1 MQFLGPAEK
10 GIYAN
15 GCLPWL
21 FSGRNRSGLN
31 SSGAGHTSEFLWR
44 ARVATPTEVPL
55 GAVYPSTKQHKSCQ
69 TVRFQANFISQALS
83 EQYFQD
89 NKNLTKQTNWPP
101 ELIVSQ
107 KNSRLFTSFQFFTF
121 QMAIVITRQS
131 LSCETKGLPTL
142 GVRELIPWCQH

>member
-1 MQFLGPAEK
+1 MNANSPMQFLGPAEK

-89 NKNLTKQTNWPP
+89 NKNLTKQTNCPP

-107 KNSRLFTSFQFFTF
+107 KNSRLFTSSSF
-121 QMAIVITRQS
+121 S
-131 LSCETKGLPTL
+131 LSKWQLWLQGKAFHVKIRDCPHL
-142 GVRELIPWCQH
+142 VFWN

>member
-1 MQFLGPAEK
+1 MNANSPMQFLGPAEK

-69 TVRFQANFISQALS
+69 TVRFQAKFISQALS

-89 NKNLTKQTNWPP
+89 NKNLIKQTNWPP

-107 KNSRLFTSFQFFTF
+107 KNGTSTNWGWVHTLSTRYATEF
-121 QMAIVITRQS
+121 IVTPFCPARRHF
-131 LSCETKGLPTL
+131 ET
-142 GVRELIPWCQH
+142 WA